1 MKDKLLYQTP
11 FVQVKYLDEADVLT
25 TSLAADED
33 YFNPYWVQ
41 GPYNWEGN

>member
-11 FVQVKYLDEADVLT
+11 FVRVKHLDEADVLT

-33 YFNPYWVQ
+33 FFNPQWTP
-41 GPYNWEGN
+41 GIYNEEGN